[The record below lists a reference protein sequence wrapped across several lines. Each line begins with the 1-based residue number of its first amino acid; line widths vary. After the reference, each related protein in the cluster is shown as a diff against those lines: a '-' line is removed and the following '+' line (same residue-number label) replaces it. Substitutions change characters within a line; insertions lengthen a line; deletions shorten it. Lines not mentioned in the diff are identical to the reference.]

1 MILPYDPFGLDRMM
15 YTVKS
20 KCMEEPE
27 MEYEDGASTLFLYTR
42 GTKGVPNEALK
53 QLLHYMEETTSA
65 NVVNDDLREVHK
77 MVEIV
82 RIDPETTISC
92 VRLTEKLYRSKREGK
107 EEGKIEGRIEGK
119 AEQLV
124 SLVCKKMKKNK
135 TVEEIAEEL
144 ESEVSAIEPIYNA
157 AKGFA
162 PEYDPQMIFEQFI
175 RETGAE

>member
-1 MILPYDPFGLDRMM
+1 
-15 YTVKS
+15 
-20 KCMEEPE
+20 
-27 MEYEDGASTLFLYTR
+27 
-42 GTKGVPNEALK
+42 
-53 QLLHYMEETTSA
+53 
-65 NVVNDDLREVHK
+65 

-92 VRLTEKLYRSKREGK
+92 VRLTEKLYKSKREGK
-107 EEGKIEGRIEGK
+107 EEGKIEGRIEGRIEGK

-144 ESEVSAIEPIYNA
+144 ESEVSAIEPIYNV

-162 PEYDPQMIFEQFI
+162 PEYDPQLVFDRLIHK
-175 RETGAE
+175 AEAKEMDIS